1 VEDDEILWSDEA
13 FLLLLS
19 IEKIENLEKTTL
31 HQKSHTFPTLFMSI
45 LFFVYQVGTC
55 FSYSL

>member
-1 VEDDEILWSDEA
+1 MEDDEILWSDEA

-31 HQKSHTFPTLFMSI
+31 HQKSHTFPTLLMSI
-45 LFFVYQVGTC
+45 LFFV
-55 FSYSL
+55 